1 MKKYLATLLIILYTY
16 ALAHA
21 QVTSVSPEPHLYSD
35 NMVVQ
40 RHAPLF
46 FSGHAAPGERVSVS
60 LAGQS
65 AEVRADSE
73 GQWQASLPPMPAG
86 GPYDLQ
92 LGKNTYH
99 NVYVG
104 EVWLCSGQSNM
115 EFKLNNDAE
124 FRRHAAYSDPNGPAP
139 DGGDYLAAGTAHPRL
154 HLFSMHERW
163 RTNPGPWPA
172 EALAEVDAY
181 RYFDNSKG
189 WTLCSEE
196 EASHFSAVAY
206 YFGRAL
212 ADSLADD
219 VHIGLILNAVGGS
232 PTESWIDAATLR
244 RYHPEILQ
252 DWSHNALVQDW
263 VRGRAVENVGDAGH
277 LHPYQPVYLYNA
289 AIAPL
294 RGYMLRGVIWY
305 QGESNAQDVA
315 EHERLLPLMLQSWR
329 RTLSSADGRL
339 PFYMVQL
346 SSIAP
351 RLTWP
356 AFRDSQRR
364 LAQRLPATWMAI
376 SSDLG
381 DSLDVHPRQKRPV
394 GERLATLAL
403 HNTYRQPQAAIL
415 PYAPTD
421 WNLEAGSLTLNYADQ
436 PLRFTTAVPRM
447 FEVLR
452 PDGEWI
458 EATPLILDARGR
470 QQNSTQPGTLTLRFP
485 ADVTPIAVR
494 YGWQP
499 FTRANVTNA
508 QGWPLS
514 TFSLP
519 LKKHSRINGPHIT
532 YYR

>member
-1 MKKYLATLLIILYTY
+1 MKRLFTSLLIILYTC

-21 QVTSVSPEPHLYSD
+21 QTFNAACSPDPHLYSD
-35 NMVVQ
+35 NMVLQ
-40 RHAPLF
+40 QGAPLF
-46 FSGHAAPGERVSVS
+46 FSGQTAAGARVKVAM
-60 LAGQS
+60 AGAS
-65 AEVRADSE
+65 AKVRADAQ
-73 GQWQASLPPMPAG
+73 GQWQATLPPMPAG

-92 LGKNTYH
+92 LGKDTYH
-99 NVYVG
+99 NVYIG

-196 EASHFSAVAY
+196 EASRFSAIAY

-232 PTESWIDAATLR
+232 PTESWIDASTLR

-252 DWSHNALVQDW
+252 DWSHNDLVQDW
-263 VRGRAVENVGDAGH
+263 VRRRAVENVGDAGH

-376 SSDLG
+376 CSDLG

-421 WNLEAGSLTLNYADQ
+421 WNLETGSLTLNYADQ

-447 FEVLR
+447 FEVQR

-458 EATPLILDARGR
+458 EATPEILSPKGTR
-470 QQNSTQPGTLTLRFP
+470 QASATPGTLRLRFP
-485 ADVTPIAVR
+485 ADVTPVAVR

-519 LKKHSRINGPHIT
+519 LKKRF
-532 YYR
+532 RR